1 MIKEVIDI
9 YGRKVM
15 IETDGQKVYA
25 YNNAKHTIQYN
36 AKIVQD
42 DSDYEFW
49 TDYKENGIVT
59 DLETRIEVFG
69 SRLDEIYASS
79 VGYNATENDPNKKI
93 WKQFVEFVRK
103 NEDKYFDEN
112 GDYRDKFLI
121 SEDEIREIIRKVERR

>member
-59 DLETRIEVFG
+59 DLETRIKVFG
-69 SRLDEIYASS
+69 SRLIATYARS
-79 VGYNATENDPNKKI
+79 VGYNSSENDPDKKI
-93 WKQFVEFVRK
+93 WKSFVKFVSE
-103 NEDKYFDEN
+103 NENKFFDEN
-112 GDYRDKFLI
+112 GDYREEFMI
-121 SEDEIREIIRKVERR
+121 TEEDIRKMIP